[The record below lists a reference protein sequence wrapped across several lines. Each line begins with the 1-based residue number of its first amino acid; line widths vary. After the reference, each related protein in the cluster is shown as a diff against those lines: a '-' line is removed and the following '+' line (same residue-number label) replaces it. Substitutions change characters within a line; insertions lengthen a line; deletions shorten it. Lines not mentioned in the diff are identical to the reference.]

1 MLTESQLRQYR
12 NDGFL
17 IVEDFFEAAEL
28 QPVIDEIDAMVDEL
42 AHKLYAAGK
51 VRSVYADADFTH
63 RLTLLERDF
72 GGAAVLIH
80 IRGIL
85 EPALAALW
93 SGPKLLDLVEQILGP
108 EVAGHPVWNLRSKTP
123 NNPLVTV
130 PWHQD
135 TAYLAA
141 GAERTLQPTAWIPL
155 VDVDEVNGTLQVLRG
170 GHRSG
175 RVFRH
180 VPENA
185 SGHPASWYLVLPE
198 DELPDGERVTCTMK
212 KGSLLLLNQLIPH
225 RSTENLSDT
234 IRWSIDLRWQRPG
247 EVSGFEGIK
256 DVIPMRSADPEF
268 TFDWGDWR
276 NQNRIEDA
284 LLDTD
289 KQKAAVDPFNTMV
302 SGPWLERWSAQ

>member
-1 MLTESQLRQYR
+1 MLTDAQLRRYR

-17 IVEDFFEAAEL
+17 VVEDFFTDDEL

-42 AHKLYAAGK
+42 AHRLRDAGK
-51 VRSVYADADFTH
+51 IPELYADAGFDR
-63 RLTLLERDF
+63 RLTLLERAYP
-72 GGAAVLIH
+72 GAAVLIH

-93 SGPKLLDLVEQILGP
+93 THPRLLDMVEQLIGP

-141 GAERTLQPTAWIPL
+141 GAEHTFQPTAWIPL
-155 VDVDEVNGTLQVLRG
+155 VDADAVNGTLEVVRG

-180 VPENA
+180 VPENL
-185 SGHPASWYLVLPE
+185 SGHPSSWYLNLPE
-198 DELPDGERVTCTMK
+198 EELPDGERVTCTMR
-212 KGSLLLLNQLIPH
+212 KGSLLLLNQLVPH
-225 RSTENLSDT
+225 RSTENLSDK

-247 EVSGFEGIK
+247 EPSGFEGIK
-256 DVIPMRSADPEF
+256 ECIRMRSADPDF
-268 TFDWGDWR
+268 RFDWGDWR
-276 NQNRIEDA
+276 AQNRIEDA
-284 LLDTD
+284 LLDRD
-289 KQKAAVDPFNTMV
+289 RDAPDPFNTMV
-302 SGPWLERWSAQ
+302 SGPWLERWSV